1 MPALGVHQRRLPM
14 DMAGA
19 PRREGAHDHP
29 QLAPL
34 VGQGV
39 LGPRRMLGVEPS
51 RHQRVLFHQLEAAR
65 EDVGRDPGEAL
76 LEILKPSGTR
86 QEIPDEQQGPAVADH
101 LERLRHR
108 AGLTISLGH
117 ASSLPWS

>member
-1 MPALGVHQRRLPM
+1 MPALGVHQRCLPVHV
-14 DMAGA
+14 AGA

-34 VGQGV
+34 VGQRV

-51 RHQRVLFHQLEAAR
+51 RHQRVLLHKLEAAR

-86 QEIPDEQQGPAVADH
+86 QGIPDEQQGPAIADY
-101 LERLRHR
+101 LERLRDR
-108 AGLTISLGH
+108 AGLTISPGH
-117 ASSLPWS
+117 ASSLSGP

>member
-1 MPALGVHQRRLPM
+1 
-14 DMAGA
+14 
-19 PRREGAHDHP
+19 
-29 QLAPL
+29 
-34 VGQGV
+34 
-39 LGPRRMLGVEPS
+39 MLGVEPA

-76 LEILKPSGTR
+76 LEILKPPGAP

-117 ASSLPWS
+117 ASSLPGS

>member
-1 MPALGVHQRRLPM
+1 
-14 DMAGA
+14 
-19 PRREGAHDHP
+19 
-29 QLAPL
+29 
-34 VGQGV
+34 
-39 LGPRRMLGVEPS
+39 MLGVEPS
-51 RHQRVLFHQLEAAR
+51 RHQRVLFHQLETAR

-108 AGLTISLGH
+108 ASLTVSLGH
-117 ASSLPWS
+117 ASSLSGS